1 MRRLHQLSIV
11 FLVGCGGVVP
21 ESEAP
26 SNEEEKGDGIAE
38 TAAGLQAV
46 ADAAGGDAATVVID
60 GHDGKL
66 SLTYRREDAIGDLG
80 ISSLEEYEVDFDG
93 FSLDGLTFVDGTLHY
108 LRSSQ
113 VGSEGIFEQEDL
125 EGSLAITGEEKASL
139 VADLRR
145 IDGVGS
151 SGVAGKDG
159 KLEIEGQPFEVLTA
173 LLDAVRDT
181 VDDASASR

>member
-1 MRRLHQLSIV
+1 MCLLV
-11 FLVGCGGVVP
+11 VGCGGVVP
-21 ESEAP
+21 EGEAP
-26 SNEEEKGDGIAE
+26 SPEEEKGDGVAQ

-46 ADAAGGDAATVVID
+46 ADAAGGDAATVAIE

-80 ISSLEEYEVDFDG
+80 ISSLEEYEVVFSG
-93 FSLDGLTFVDGTLHY
+93 FSLDGLTFVEGTLHY

-113 VGSEGIFEQEDL
+113 VGSEGIFEREDL
-125 EGSLAITGEEKASL
+125 EGSLAITGEESASL
-139 VADLRR
+139 EADLHR

-151 SGVAGKDG
+151 SGVGGKDDG
-159 KLEIEGQPFEVLTA
+159 TLEIEGEPFEVLTA